1 MFMQY
6 KFFGNPL
13 VHFFGTIICGMAV
26 AGAGSAVLWGPEAF
40 ILVLSITTTL
50 IPLFMIC
57 MTMTEQ
63 LWYFRFRAF
72 FNKNYKVVQLL
83 DYTGNLSYALALK
96 QKHSDKLTT
105 FIYHRTRV
113 GPLVLHENGLVTEP
127 DHDETYVMFWQPN
140 NRQDLMMWL
149 LKDPICDFGKVQDTM
164 GGSTAFAYLRDCYQQ
179 APKPWLNYD

>member
-1 MFMQY
+1 MQY

-13 VHFFGTIICGMAV
+13 VHFFGTIICGTAV
-26 AGAGSAVLWGPEAF
+26 VGAGSAVLWGPEAF

-50 IPLFMIC
+50 IPLFMVG
-57 MTMTEQ
+57 MVMSEQ

-96 QKHSDKLTT
+96 QKQ
-105 FIYHRTRV
+105 
-113 GPLVLHENGLVTEP
+113 NGLVTEP

-164 GGSTAFAYLRDCYQQ
+164 RGGAREAYLRDCYQQ
-179 APKPWLNYD
+179 APKPWLKYD

>member
-1 MFMQY
+1 MQY
-6 KFFGNPL
+6 KFFGNPF
-13 VHFFGTIICGMAV
+13 VHFFGTFICGMAV

-50 IPLFMIC
+50 MPLFMVG
-57 MTMTEQ
+57 MTMSEK

-83 DYTGNLSYALALK
+83 DYTGNISYALALK

-127 DHDETYVMFWQPN
+127 DHGETYVMFWQPT
-140 NRQDLMMWL
+140 NRQDFMMWL

-164 GGSTAFAYLRDCYQQ
+164 RGGAREAYLRECYQQ
-179 APKPWLNYD
+179 APKPWLKYD